1 MNKIYVVGNKTSKSL
16 SPLIFNYWFS
26 KYNIKAKYEFLEVN
40 EDSFNKEIKTLLK
53 NRNTLGLNVTI
64 PFKKKILS
72 HLDWLDPHAKK
83 IQAANFV
90 INGQRIKGYNTDWI
104 GYYNSIKKIISLRKQ
119 KVLLIG
125 YGGAAQSIHYLLK
138 SKKLKNVVIFN
149 RTKRKILFET
159 KTKYTK
165 FKNLE
170 KYLPV
175 SDLIINTTPTNPIK
189 PNMVKLIRSET
200 VLSEIVYNPRMT
212 KFLKYFPDNKKN
224 YGIDMLLEQAIPC
237 FEKLFGFIPSI
248 DSKLVKLLDAKIN

>member
-1 MNKIYVVGNKTSKSL
+1 MKKIYVVGNKASKSL

-26 KYNIKAKYEFLEVN
+26 KYKIKAKYDFLEVN
-40 EDSFNKEIKTLLK
+40 EDNFNKEIKSLLK

-72 HLDWLDPHAKK
+72 HIDWLDSHAEK
-83 IQAANFV
+83 IKAVNFV
-90 INGQRIKGYNTDWI
+90 VNGQRIKGYNTDWI
-104 GYYNSIKKIISLRKQ
+104 GYYNSIKKITSLRKQ
-119 KVLLIG
+119 RVLLVG

-138 SKKLKNVVIFN
+138 LKKLKNVVIFN

-159 KTKYTK
+159 KIKYTK
-165 FKNLE
+165 SKNLE

-189 PNMVKLIRSET
+189 RNMVKLVRLET
-200 VLSEIVYNPRMT
+200 VLSEIVYNPKMT
-212 KFLKYFPDNKKN
+212 KFLNYFPDNKKN

-237 FEKLFGFIPSI
+237 FEKLFGFKPRI
-248 DSKLVKLLDAKIN
+248 DSKLVKILDAQIN